1 MAILVRPARPEDA
14 LAGLLYESARPY
26 YDAYA
31 GSSVRA
37 RAMLEDVYPRRGHAA
52 SWEVCRVALVD
63 GQAAGVL
70 AGFPVLAGDELARR
84 FVTLTV
90 PRLPPWRWPGVV
102 RHLRAAGT
110 VSPRPP
116 AGAWYVDALAVAEPF
131 RRHGV
136 ARALLGHAGEAAAA
150 AGLSG
155 VALDT
160 GLGNAP
166 ARALYESAGFQARQI
181 RRAPDDRIARAI
193 GGPGFVSYFRPLSTN
208 PIELGDKPIG

>member
-1 MAILVRPARPEDA
+1 MDLHVRPARPGDA

-31 GSSVRA
+31 GTAERA
-37 RAMLEDVYPRRGHAA
+37 RAMLDDVYPRPRHAA

-63 GQAAGVL
+63 GQPAGVL
-70 AGFPVLAGDELARR
+70 AGFPVAAGDELARR

-90 PRLPPWRWPGVV
+90 PRLPPWRWPGVA

-116 AGAWYVDALAVAEPF
+116 AGAWYVDALAVAEGF
-131 RRHGV
+131 RRHGI
-136 ARALLGHAGEAAAA
+136 ARALLAEAADAAAA

-160 GLGNAP
+160 GLANDP
-166 ARALYESAGFQARQI
+166 ARALYESSGFRARQI
-181 RRAPDDRIARAI
+181 RRAPDERIARAI
-193 GGPGFVSYFRPLSTN
+193 GGPGFVSYFRPIST
-208 PIELGDKPIG
+208 ISIH

>member
-1 MAILVRPARPEDA
+1 MDVLVRPASPGDA

-31 GSSVRA
+31 GTAARA

-52 SWEVCRVALVD
+52 SWEVCRVALV
-63 GQAAGVL
+63 GGEPAGVL
-70 AGFPVLAGDELARR
+70 AGFPVAEGDELARR
-84 FVTLTV
+84 FVTITV
-90 PRLPPWRWPGVV
+90 PRMPPWRWPGVV

-116 AGAWYVDALAVAEPF
+116 AGAWYVDALAVAEGH

-136 ARALLGHAGEAAAA
+136 ARVLLEEAAGAAVA

-160 GLGNAP
+160 GLANLP
-166 ARALYESAGFQARQI
+166 ARALYESAGFRTRQI
-181 RRAPDDRIARAI
+181 RRAPDERVARAI
-193 GGPGFVSYFRPLSTN
+193 GGPGFVSYFLPIST
-208 PIELGDKPIG
+208 KPIQ